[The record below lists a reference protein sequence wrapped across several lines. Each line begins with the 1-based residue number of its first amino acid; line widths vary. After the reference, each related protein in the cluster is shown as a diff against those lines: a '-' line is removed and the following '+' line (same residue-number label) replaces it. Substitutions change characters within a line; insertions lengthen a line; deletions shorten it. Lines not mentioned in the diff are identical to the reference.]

1 MIKLI
6 VISWRTRALVH
17 SGHDNVKHE
26 LQKTPTALS
35 QFILVIVLIRI
46 VITFLQ
52 RIIKRTE
59 SVTD

>member
-1 MIKLI
+1 M
-6 VISWRTRALVH
+6 H
-17 SGHDNVKHE
+17 SGHDNVEHE

-52 RIIKRTE
+52 MIIKRTE

>member
-1 MIKLI
+1 M
-6 VISWRTRALVH
+6 H
-17 SGHDNVKHE
+17 SGHDNVEHE
-26 LQKTPTALS
+26 LQQTPTALS

-52 RIIKRTE
+52 MIIKRTE